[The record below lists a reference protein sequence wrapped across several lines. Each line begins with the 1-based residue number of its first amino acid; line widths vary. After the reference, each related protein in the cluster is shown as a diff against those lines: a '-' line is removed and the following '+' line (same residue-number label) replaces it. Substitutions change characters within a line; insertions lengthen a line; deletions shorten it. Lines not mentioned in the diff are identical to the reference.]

1 MGKAAARIRGSLRL
15 VLGLAGLLAGLAGC
29 GDKGDQAQTP
39 YGPADAVRAYRMQT
53 NPLIDWVNS
62 LEQEVQRRAVGAS
75 GQATA
80 ENLAVVYAYAQP
92 LLEDARASFDRIE
105 PPPALESLH
114 RDMRQVMTLRLEAY
128 AAVLEGWALQQE
140 QGENAQSNTLYQQA
154 EEGLAQANTLIAAV
168 NQELKAVDL
177 ALGETG
183 GRNPVVS

>member
-1 MGKAAARIRGSLRL
+1 MGKTTGLNVSLRL
-15 VLGLAGLLAGLAGC
+15 ALACTWLLTGLAGC
-29 GDKGDQAQTP
+29 GGDGGEARTP
-39 YGPADAVRAYRMQT
+39 YGPADEVRAYRQQT

-62 LEQEVQRRAVGAS
+62 LEQEVRGRAVGAS

-80 ENLAVVYAYAQP
+80 ENLAAVYTYAHP
-92 LLEDARASFDRIE
+92 LLAAARDSFDRVL
-105 PPPALESLH
+105 PPPRLEALH
-114 RDMRQVMTLRLEAY
+114 RDMRQVMDLRLAAY
-128 AAVLEGWALQQE
+128 EAVLEGWALQQE

-154 EEGLAQANTLIAAV
+154 EERLAQANALIASV

>member
-29 GDKGDQAQTP
+29 GDNGGEAQTP
-39 YGPADAVRAYRMQT
+39 YGPADAVRAYRLQT
-53 NPLIDWVNS
+53 NALIDWVNS
-62 LEQEVQRRAVGAS
+62 LEQEVQHRAVGAS

-92 LLEDARASFDRIE
+92 LLQDALASFDRIM

-114 RDMRQVMTLRLEAY
+114 RNMRQVMALRLGAY

-140 QGENAQSNTLYQQA
+140 QGENTQSAALYQQA
-154 EEGLAQANTLIAAV
+154 EQRLAQANTLIAAV
-168 NQELKAVDL
+168 NQELQAVDL
-177 ALGETG
+177 ALGEG
-183 GRNPVVS
+183 EGRNPVVS